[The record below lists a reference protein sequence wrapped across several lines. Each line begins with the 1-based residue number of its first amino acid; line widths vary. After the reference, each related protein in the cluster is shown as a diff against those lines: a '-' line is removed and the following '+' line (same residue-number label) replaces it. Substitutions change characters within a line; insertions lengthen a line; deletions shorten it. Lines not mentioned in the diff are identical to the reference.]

1 MRPVTTKSYIL
12 NDMAATKNIAPVKLE
27 LLMAVVHEE
36 KAAYYS
42 SLIQSFQANL
52 QVSMVAKGTTHFL
65 LSYLGVTEAP
75 KKMIIS
81 VVRSDE
87 APKLISL
94 LDETFK
100 KGKSY
105 KGVAFTIKLTSVI
118 GTLVY
123 GFLANDK
130 RTVKEEA

>member
-1 MRPVTTKSYIL
+1 
-12 NDMAATKNIAPVKLE
+12 MAQTRNIAPIKLE
-27 LLMAVVHEE
+27 LLMAIVHNE

-42 SLIQSFQANL
+42 SIIQSHQANL
-52 QVSMVAKGTTHFL
+52 QFSMAAKGTTHL
-65 LSYLGVTEAP
+65 VLSYLGINEEP
-75 KKMIIS
+75 KTLLMS

-87 APKLISL
+87 APKLIEQL
-94 LDETFK
+94 EETFK
-100 KGKSY
+100 KGKNY

-130 RTVKEEA
+130 RAVKEEA